1 MHLWKFLQ
9 DYDWVDL
16 SVTLSPEY
24 PAHWPGNTPMSVRRL
39 GWYDNATAPYFN
51 RLLTLEEHTG
61 THFDAPPHFIPAPE
75 LGFPRATEF
84 GRQTVEQI
92 PVAGLIKSACVI
104 DARDLV
110 GEAKNGHSPRL
121 TLEHLENWEAAHGK
135 FTADDAV
142 LLRTGWS
149 DRFYKSGRE
158 GNAYAH
164 AAVVE
169 KSTPAWPAPD
179 QEALK
184 YLVTCGVRLF
194 GTDCPSAGLLDDI
207 VECHYVAL
215 GAGML
220 LVENLTNLAALP
232 PRGAV
237 FAFLP
242 LKLEGGSGSPG
253 RAVAAV
259 PRTQRQSSS
268 C

>member
-1 MHLWKFLQ
+1 MDLWKLLQ
-9 DYDWVDL
+9 DYAWVDL
-16 SVTLSPEY
+16 SVMLSPEY

-39 GWYDNATAPYFN
+39 GWYDNPTAPYFN

-92 PVAGLIKSACVI
+92 PLGGLIKSACVI
-104 DARDLV
+104 DAGHLV
-110 GEAKNGHSPRL
+110 GQAENGHSPRL
-121 TLEHLENWEAAHGK
+121 TLDQIEAWESAHGAL
-135 FTADDAV
+135 TADDAV

-149 DRFYKSGRE
+149 DRLYKSGPE
-158 GNAYAH
+158 GDAYAH
-164 AAVVE
+164 AAVVD
-169 KSTPAWPAPD
+169 KSVPAWPAPD
-179 QEALK
+179 RDALK
-184 YLVTCGVRLF
+184 HLVARGVRLF
-194 GTDCPSAGLLDDI
+194 GTDCPSAGPLDDI

-220 LVENLTNLAALP
+220 FVENLTNLTALP

-242 LKLEGGSGSPG
+242 LKLGGGSGSPG

-259 PRTQRQSSS
+259 PRVRSDRT
-268 C
+268 